1 MLGLF
6 QSEHLLVELALG
18 RGHWEANAEDDAGQV
33 GQVGQAANQVGGAC
47 HALQHQQ

>member
-33 GQVGQAANQVGGAC
+33 GQAANQVGGAC